1 MGLGRSADIANGAL
15 TSKPTA
21 HLCHVRGSHFL
32 QLLSYLFP
40 IQELINPNN
49 LPYYLGHTTGFS
61 KKVIFAELQ
70 NNDWEILTGFSPETV
85 DSNSKVAVLSKRG
98 ETAPTLPLDS
108 VCFSIPPLF
117 PLSVLIL
124 SPYQKGQPW
133 ALVAFK
139 AEKGGTLIR
148 SPENDDIFKLY
159 FEVSI
164 TSSFL
169 LFHI

>member
-1 MGLGRSADIANGAL
+1 VFLFPRLGLGRSADIANGAV
-15 TSKPTA
+15 TSKPTP

-61 KKVIFAELQ
+61 KKVIFAELD
-70 NNDWEILTGFSPETV
+70 NNGWEVLTGFSPETV
-85 DSNSKVAVLSKRG
+85 DSDAKVAVLNKRG

-117 PLSVLIL
+117 PPSLCSDLISLSERTAVGSRGLQDRKRRDID
-124 SPYQKGQPW
+124 P
-133 ALVAFK
+133 VAR
-139 AEKGGTLIR
+139 EG
-148 SPENDDIFKLY
+148 
-159 FEVSI
+159 
-164 TSSFL
+164 
-169 LFHI
+169 